1 MEVLFKVYGVQDK
14 GKSPERLMRRRKGFK
29 KKEDMLLPP
38 IEMDYVRLVLSKG
51 EKEFS
56 EEWRSDG

>member
-1 MEVLFKVYGVQDK
+1 MK
-14 GKSPERLMRRRKGFK
+14 RRKGFK
-29 KKEDMLLPP
+29 KKEDMLVPP
-38 IEMDYVRLVLSKG
+38 SEMDYVRLVLLKR